1 MKNLFFLANLILFL
15 AACGHVSFVS
25 PQPEFVDALTEIPEK
40 YHGEFLIDKDWDKK
54 THAVTSSSIN
64 GISISSDSLVVKER
78 GNYFYINTISDGGYY
93 ELRIIRLTKF
103 LNHESI
109 SLYDPGAQL
118 IGNSPAAAKL
128 TLFNVVTGNK
138 EDDKELVL
146 DNVTVNQLSI
156 LTNSSE
162 KYKVKRL
169 K

>member
-1 MKNLFFLANLILFL
+1 MKKLILLGALILFL
-15 AACGHVSFVS
+15 AACGHVNFISS
-25 PQPEFVDALTEIPEK
+25 QPEFADALTEIPEK
-40 YHGEFLIDKDWDKK
+40 YHGEFLIDNDWDQK
-54 THAVTSSSIN
+54 THTVTSSKIN

-78 GNYFYINTISDGGYY
+78 GNYFYINTMNDSGYY

-109 SLYDPGAQL
+109 FLYDPGALLVDIDQL
-118 IGNSPAAAKL
+118 K
-128 TLFNVVTGNK
+128 LFNVVKGNE

-156 LTNSSE
+156 LTNSSK
-162 KYKVKRL
+162 KYNVERL

>member
-1 MKNLFFLANLILFL
+1 MKNLFFLGTLILFL

-25 PQPEFVDALTEIPEK
+25 PQPELVDALTEIPEK

-54 THAVTSSSIN
+54 THAVTRSTIN
-64 GISISSDSLVVKER
+64 GISIDSDSLVVKER
-78 GNYFYINTISDGGYY
+78 GNYFYINTINDSGYY
-93 ELRIIRLTKF
+93 ALSIIRLTKF

-109 SLYDPGAQL
+109 YLYDPGALLDNIDQL
-118 IGNSPAAAKL
+118 KLFNIVIGNQ
-128 TLFNVVTGNK
+128 

>member
-1 MKNLFFLANLILFL
+1 MKNLFFSGTLILFL

-54 THAVTSSSIN
+54 THAVTSSAIN
-64 GISISSDSLVVKER
+64 GVSIVSDSLVVKER
-78 GNYFYINTISDGGYY
+78 GNYFYINTINDSGYY
-93 ELRIIRLTKF
+93 ELSIIRLTKF
-103 LNHESI
+103 LNYESI
-109 SLYDPGAQL
+109 SLYDPGVLLVNIDQL
-118 IGNSPAAAKL
+118 K
-128 TLFNVVTGNK
+128 LFNVVIGNQDDHK
-138 EDDKELVL
+138 EIVL

-162 KYKVKRL
+162 KYEVKRL

>member
-1 MKNLFFLANLILFL
+1 MKNLFFLGTLILFL

-25 PQPEFVDALTEIPEK
+25 PQPELVDALTEIPEK
-40 YHGEFLIDKDWDKK
+40 YHGEFLIDKDWDKN
-54 THAVTSSSIN
+54 THTVTSTKIN
-64 GISISSDSLVVKER
+64 GISISRDSLVVKER
-78 GNYFYINTISDGGYY
+78 GNYFYINTMNDNGYY
-93 ELRIIRLTKF
+93 GLRIIRLTKV

-109 SLYDPGAQL
+109 SLYDPGALLVNIDQL
-118 IGNSPAAAKL
+118 K
-128 TLFNVVTGNK
+128 LFNVVIGNQ
-138 EDDKELVL
+138 EDDKQLVL